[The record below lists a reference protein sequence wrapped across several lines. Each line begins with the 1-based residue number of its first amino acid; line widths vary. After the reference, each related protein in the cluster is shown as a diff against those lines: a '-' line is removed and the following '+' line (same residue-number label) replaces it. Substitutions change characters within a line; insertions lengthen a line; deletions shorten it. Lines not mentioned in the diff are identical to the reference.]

1 MPKLCDEGE
10 TFLADAAL
18 KTAAPANLYLGLFT
32 DATEPGEAA
41 TLATITELAVA
52 NGYAR
57 IALAKADWT
66 ISGTNPTLAT
76 QPQKTF
82 TCTPVAWGNVYGYF
96 ITDGSSGTGGKL
108 IAVETFSDGPY
119 DVPIDGV
126 VKITPKLSW
135 A

>member
-1 MPKLCDEGE
+1 MAKLCDLGE

-18 KTAAPANLYLGLFT
+18 KTAAAAILYLGLFT
-32 DATEPGEAA
+32 DATEPGEDAI
-41 TLATITELAVA
+41 LASITELPVA

-66 ISGTNPTLAT
+66 ISGTAPTIAA

-82 TCTPVAWGNVYGYF
+82 TSTPGAWGMVYGYF
-96 ITDGSSGTGGKL
+96 ICDAASGTAGNL

-119 DVPIDGV
+119 NVPVDGV
-126 VKITPKLSW
+126 IKLSPKLSW